1 MDENQKAALR
11 KFFSVSTVVCFAA
24 YLVFMAILLFSLP
37 VSTSVFVCLIFVA
50 FSLFIIQ
57 DAVNTRAEE
66 LGDIGRCG
74 LLSLPFITI
83 FIGLYY
89 AVSVYY
95 MKLKQQD
102 DMLWV
107 VIALYDSIL
116 FDKSFRALHKLK

>member
-1 MDENQKAALR
+1 MDENQKATLR
-11 KFFSVSTVVCFAA
+11 KSFSVSTVVCFAT

-37 VSTSVFVCLIFVA
+37 VSTPVFVCLIFVMV
-50 FSLFIIQ
+50 SLFIIQ
-57 DAVNTRAEE
+57 DAVNTRVEE

-74 LLSLPFITI
+74 LLPLPFITI

-107 VIALYDSIL
+107 AIALYDSIL